1 MITFSIIIPTYNQL
15 PLLKRALESVLHQQG
30 ADYEVIVTDD
40 SDNEEIATYIQ
51 SIDNQTIK
59 YFRHKSTGRAAD
71 NWNFGLSKADGQY
84 VIVMHH
90 DEAMSSSNHLS
101 QMAQALE
108 IADVAIADVEVINDG
123 KQSSRWLSHLTKN
136 WCCNHPEWLFLQN
149 AIGPTACIAFKR
161 HQLQPFNPNL
171 KWLVDIEW
179 YYRLLK
185 GKRVSICQTCKIQ
198 SQHGHK
204 GQITQKLDIL
214 QAFSNDK
221 AIITQ
226 AHGNNV
232 RLMLWLYGHLV
243 LGTKRL
249 LQRI

>member
-40 SDNEEIATYIQ
+40 SDNDEICTYIEAL
-51 SIDNQTIK
+51 DKQTIK
-59 YFRHKSTGRAAD
+59 YFHHNSTGRAAD
-71 NWNFGLSKADGQY
+71 NWNFGLSKAEGKF

-101 QMAQALE
+101 LMAQAL
-108 IADVAIADVEVINDG
+108 ADSDVAMADVEVMNSG
-123 KQSSRWLSHLTKN
+123 KQSSRWLSHLTKKL
-136 WCCNHPEWLFLQN
+136 CSKHPEWLFLQN

-161 HQLQPFNPNL
+161 DQLQPFNPDL
-171 KWLVDIEW
+171 KWLIDIEW

-185 GKRVSICQTCKIQ
+185 DKRVSICNTCKVQ
-198 SQHGHK
+198 STHGHA
-204 GQITQKLDIL
+204 GQISQQLDIM
-214 QAFSNDK
+214 QAFNQDK
-221 AIITQ
+221 AIICQT
-226 AHGNNV
+226 HGTDV
-232 RLMLWLYGHLV
+232 SLMLWLYEHLI

-249 LQRI
+249 LRRI

>member
-40 SDNEEIATYIQ
+40 SDNEDISSCIQ
-51 SIDNQTIK
+51 STDNQLIK
-59 YFRHKSTGRAAD
+59 YFHHKSTGRAAD
-71 NWNFGLSKADGQY
+71 NWNFGLSKAEGQY

-90 DEAMSSSNHLS
+90 DEAMASSKHLS
-101 QMAQALE
+101 LMAQALTD
-108 IADVAIADVEVINDG
+108 ADVAIADIEVMNGG
-123 KQSSRWLSHLTKN
+123 KQSSRWLSHLTRKL
-136 WCCNHPEWLFLQN
+136 CCKHPEWLFLQN

-161 HQLQPFNPNL
+161 DQLQPFNPDL

-185 GKRVSICQTCKIQ
+185 GKRVSICKSCKIQ
-198 SQHGHK
+198 STHGHA
-204 GQITQKLDIL
+204 GQISQQLDIM
-214 QAFSNDK
+214 QAFSQDK
-221 AIITQ
+221 AIICQT
-226 AHGNNV
+226 HGNDV
-232 RLMLWLYGHLV
+232 RLMLWLYEHLI

-249 LQRI
+249 LRRI

>member
-1 MITFSIIIPTYNQL
+1 MEKFSIIIPTYNQL

-40 SDNEEIATYIQ
+40 SDNEEIATHIQ
-51 SIDNQTIK
+51 SIDNQTIR
-59 YFRHKSTGRAAD
+59 YFHHKSTGRAAD

-90 DEAMSSSNHLS
+90 DEAMASSNHLNM
-101 QMAQALE
+101 MAQAL
-108 IADVAIADVEVINDG
+108 ADTDVAIADVEVMNGG
-123 KQSSRWLSHLTKN
+123 KQSSRWLSHLTKKFF
-136 WCCNHPEWLFLQN
+136 CKHPEWLFLQN

-161 HQLQPFNPNL
+161 DQQQPFNQDL

-185 GKRVSICQTCKIQ
+185 GKRVSICNTCKVQ
-198 SQHGHK
+198 STHGHA
-204 GQITQKLDIL
+204 GQISQQMNIM
-214 QAFSNDK
+214 QAFKQDK
-221 AIITQ
+221 AIICQT
-226 AHGNNV
+226 HGNHV
-232 RLMLWLYGHLV
+232 GLMLWFYEHLI

-249 LQRI
+249 LRRI

>member
-40 SDNEEIATYIQ
+40 SNNEDILTHIQ
-51 SIDNQTIK
+51 STDNQLIK
-59 YFRHKSTGRAAD
+59 YFHHKSTGRAAD
-71 NWNFGLSKADGQY
+71 NWNFGLSKAEVQY

-101 QMAQALE
+101 MMAQALSD
-108 IADVAIADVEVINDG
+108 ADVAIADVEVMTGG
-123 KQSSRWLSHLTKN
+123 KQSSRWLSHLTRKL
-136 WCCNHPEWLFLQN
+136 CCKHPEWLFLQN

-161 HQLQPFNPNL
+161 DQLQPFNPDL

-185 GKRVSICQTCKIQ
+185 DKRVSICNTCKVQ
-198 SQHGHK
+198 STHGHA
-204 GQITQKLDIL
+204 GQISQQLDIM
-214 QAFSNDK
+214 QAFNQDK
-221 AIITQ
+221 AIICQT
-226 AHGNNV
+226 HGTDV
-232 RLMLWLYGHLV
+232 SLMLWLYEHLI

-249 LQRI
+249 LRRI

>member
-40 SDNEEIATYIQ
+40 SNNEDILTHIQ
-51 SIDNQTIK
+51 STDNQLIK
-59 YFRHKSTGRAAD
+59 YFHHKSTGRAAD
-71 NWNFGLSKADGQY
+71 NWNFGLSKAEGQY

-101 QMAQALE
+101 MMAQALSD
-108 IADVAIADVEVINDG
+108 ADVAIADVEVMTGG
-123 KQSSRWLSHLTKN
+123 KQSSRWLSHLTRKL
-136 WCCNHPEWLFLQN
+136 CCKHPEWLFLQN

-161 HQLQPFNPNL
+161 DQLQPFNPDL

-185 GKRVSICQTCKIQ
+185 GKRVSICKSCKIQ
-198 SQHGHK
+198 STHGHA
-204 GQITQKLDIL
+204 GQISQQLDIM
-214 QAFSNDK
+214 QAFSQDK
-221 AIITQ
+221 AIICQT
-226 AHGNNV
+226 HGNDV
-232 RLMLWLYGHLV
+232 RLMLGLYKLLV
-243 LGTKRL
+243 LTTKRL
-249 LQRI
+249 FRRI